1 MRKLLVNRWQT
12 PDGTILESRH
22 RHDYVEHKDANG
34 VYYAVDGGT
43 DYIRLN
49 DCRPNYPLKNLCI
62 YSDDPHVLIREELK
76 WGTRGILGDEPLKL
90 VPIMDLSTEHINA
103 ILDTQWHISPQL
115 REVFQNEIW
124 FRYQKSLE
132 ES

>member
-1 MRKLLVNRWQT
+1 MRKLLANRWQT

-22 RHDYVEHKDANG
+22 RHDYVEYVDKNG
-34 VYYAVDGGT
+34 ICYAVDGGT
-43 DYIRLN
+43 DYSKLTGV
-49 DCRPNYPLKNLCI
+49 DAFGSLKNLCV
-62 YSDDPHVLIREELK
+62 YSDDPHVLIREELT
-76 WGTRGILGDEPLKL
+76 WGTRGVFGDQPVKL

-103 ILDTQWHISPQL
+103 ILDTQWQISPQL

>member
-22 RHDYVEHKDANG
+22 RHDYVEHLDKITGNWMAI
-34 VYYAVDGGT
+34 DGGT
-43 DYIRLN
+43 DYVRTVGTFGDFKDL
-49 DCRPNYPLKNLCI
+49 RI
-62 YSDDPHVLIREELK
+62 YSDDPHVLIREELT
-76 WGTRGILGDEPLKL
+76 WGTRGVFGDQPVKL

-103 ILDTQWHISPQL
+103 ILDTQWQISPQL